1 MTRFPCFASLR
12 DIYKFDVILHVG
24 SKCAILWLA
33 NCMFGDSIFA
43 AALLF
48 QLSSF
53 HFQRARSVRVRSRES
68 RICESGCEGRRR
80 KRRQHA
86 SYCCCCCFWL
96 RSLDPSSSACKLRLL
111 RDDDDDVI
119 QQRSCCPSSNI
130 DESERLSL
138 GELLLLLLL
147 PDQLLGCPTH
157 LHSRLA
163 SC

>member
-80 KRRQHA
+80 RRQHA
-86 SYCCCCCFWL
+86 SYCCCCCCCFWI

-138 GELLLLLLL
+138 GELLLLLL